1 MTIRGG
7 FMIRMQGQEAAF
19 HFSDLDRRALGMLW
33 GYLAA
38 YKGQLAL
45 ALLATLTATATTLA
59 MPYLTKVAVDT
70 TIAQGDLRGLAL
82 ISLLYLALNGVY
94 WLAIYWQGYL
104 STWVGQHV
112 VHAIRRDLYAHVLQQ
127 PVAFYERERVG
138 QISSRLTHDVNALAE
153 VASSGA
159 LNLIND
165 LLTLGGIIAIMALL
179 DVRLTL
185 VTLASI
191 PVVMLSMGYLGRQ
204 MRRAYQQ
211 VQQALAEVNAGVEQG
226 VAGMRVVQSLS
237 RESFTVEQ
245 FESLSLRNMKA
256 NLRVGLLFAAVFP
269 TMTVTNML
277 GIALVL
283 GYGGALAV
291 EGTVT
296 AGVLLAFLG
305 YVYRF
310 FGPLRE
316 LSLVYNTFQAAAAS
330 LDRIADYMT
339 RQPALAEPTQPQQP
353 AGGFQGSFIFQDVT
367 FGYRDEP
374 VLCDV
379 DLAVEAGETIA
390 LVGPTGAG
398 KTTIAR
404 LLARLYD
411 VGEGAVSIDAVDVRK
426 IGAADLRRLVTLVP
440 QDVFLFADTIREN
453 IRYGDPQANN
463 AQIETAA
470 RRAQAHDFITKLPR
484 GYDSQVGELGA
495 TLSGGQRQLVAFARA
510 LLADPRILILDE
522 ATANVDAYTE
532 ALIQNALDEIRR
544 GRTTV
549 IIAHRFS
556 TLRKADRIV
565 VIEGGRIVG
574 QGTHENLIAS
584 SPTYEQLY
592 RRQWTMGNRESVDFH
607 AAQEVNVNSLDP
619 THLQASDK

>member
-1 MTIRGG
+1 MT
-7 FMIRMQGQEAAF
+7 RMQGQEEPF
-19 HFSDLDRRALGMLW
+19 RFSDLDRQALGMLW
-33 GYLAA
+33 KYVRVH
-38 YKGQLAL
+38 KGRLAL
-45 ALLATLTATATTLA
+45 ALAATLTVTATTLS

-70 TIAQGDLRGLAL
+70 HIAQRDLRGLAL
-82 ISLLYLALNGVY
+82 VALLYLALNGVY

-112 VHAIRRDLYAHVLQQ
+112 VHTIRRDLYAHVLRQ
-127 PVAFYERERVG
+127 PVAFHERERVG

-159 LNLIND
+159 LNLVND
-165 LLTLGGIIAIMALL
+165 LLTLGGIVAIMALL

-191 PVVMLSMGYLGRQ
+191 PVVVLSMGYLGKQ
-204 MRRAYQQ
+204 MRRAYRH

-277 GIALVL
+277 GVALVL
-283 GYGGALAV
+283 GYGGALVAD
-291 EGTVT
+291 GALTV
-296 AGVLLAFLG
+296 GVLLAFLG

-330 LDRIADYMT
+330 LDRIADYMA
-339 RQPALAEPTQPQQP
+339 RRPQLSEPAQPERPP
-353 AGGFQGSFIFQDVT
+353 GGFKGRVALEHVT
-367 FGYRDEP
+367 FGYGDEP
-374 VLCDV
+374 VLRDIELSV
-379 DLAVEAGETIA
+379 DAGETIA

-398 KTTIAR
+398 KSTIAR

-411 VGEGAVSIDAVDVRK
+411 VQEGAVRIDGIDVRQ
-426 IGAADLRRLVTLVP
+426 IGSPDLRRLVTLVP

-453 IRYGDPQANN
+453 IRYGDPGAGDEEVE
-463 AQIETAA
+463 AAA
-470 RRAQAHDFITKLPR
+470 RRAQAHDFIARLPH
-484 GYDSQVGELGA
+484 GCDSEVGEMGA
-495 TLSGGQRQLVAFARA
+495 MLSGGQRQLVAFARA
-510 LLADPRILILDE
+510 LLADPRILVLDE

-532 ALIQNALDEIRR
+532 ALIQQAMDEIRR
-544 GRTTV
+544 GRTTL

-565 VIEGGRIVG
+565 VVEDGRIVG
-574 QGTHENLIAS
+574 QGCHENLIAS
-584 SPTYEQLY
+584 NPTYQRLY
-592 RRQWTMGNRESVDFH
+592 RRQWAGER
-607 AAQEVNVNSLDP
+607 LDQVP
-619 THLQASDK
+619 GGP

>member
-7 FMIRMQGQEAAF
+7 FMTRMQGQEAAF
-19 HFSDLDRRALGMLW
+19 RLSNLDREALAILW
-33 GYLAA
+33 SYMRA
-38 YKGQLAL
+38 YKGRLAL
-45 ALLATLTATATTLA
+45 ALAATLTVTATTLT

-82 ISLLYLALNGVY
+82 IALLYVVLNGVY
-94 WLAIYWQGYL
+94 WLASYWQGYL

-112 VHAIRRDLYAHVLQQ
+112 VYAIRHDLYAHVLRQ
-127 PVAFYERERVG
+127 PVAFHERERVG

-159 LNLIND
+159 LNLVND
-165 LLTLGGIIAIMALL
+165 LLTLVGIVAIMALL
-179 DVRLTL
+179 DLRLTL
-185 VTLASI
+185 VSLASI
-191 PVVMLSMGYLGRQ
+191 PVVMLTMGYLGRQ

-256 NLRVGLLFAAVFP
+256 NLRVAVLFAAVFP

-277 GIALVL
+277 GVALVL
-283 GYGGALAV
+283 GYGGALVVQGAT
-291 EGTVT
+291 TV
-296 AGVLLAFLG
+296 GVLLAFLG

-316 LSLVYNTFQAAAAS
+316 LSLVYNTFQAGAAS
-330 LDRIADYMT
+330 LDRIADYMA
-339 RQPALAEPTQPQQP
+339 RQPVVVEPEQPQRP
-353 AGGFQGSFIFQDVT
+353 ASGFRGSITFEHVT
-367 FGYRDEP
+367 FGYREQP
-374 VLCDV
+374 VLHEV
-379 DLAVEAGETIA
+379 DLAVDAGETIA

-398 KTTIAR
+398 KSTLAR

-411 VGEGAVSIDAVDVRK
+411 VDEGAVQIDGVDVRR
-426 IGAADLRRLVTLVP
+426 IATADLRRLVTLVP

-453 IRYGDPQANN
+453 IRYGNPEASDQEV
-463 AQIETAA
+463 QGAA
-470 RRAQAHDFITKLPR
+470 RRAQAHEFITALPR

-510 LLADPRILILDE
+510 LLAGPRILILDE

-532 ALIQNALDEIRR
+532 ARIQQAMDEIRR
-544 GRTTV
+544 DRTTL

-565 VIEGGRIVG
+565 VIEEGGIVG
-574 QGTHENLIAS
+574 QGSHQELLAS
-584 SPTYEQLY
+584 NPTYQRLY
-592 RRQWTMGNRESVDFH
+592 QRQWAEGQGEYHDTDNRSH
-607 AAQEVNVNSLDP
+607 
-619 THLQASDK
+619 

>member
-7 FMIRMQGQEAAF
+7 FMTRMQGQEEAF
-19 HFSDLDRRALGMLW
+19 RFSNLDRRALAMLW
-33 GYLAA
+33 AYMRA
-38 YKGQLAL
+38 YKGRLAL
-45 ALLATLTATATTLA
+45 ALAATLTVTATTLA

-94 WLAIYWQGYL
+94 WLATYWQGYL
-104 STWVGQHV
+104 STWMGQHV
-112 VHAIRRDLYAHVLQQ
+112 VHAIRHDLYAHVLRQ
-127 PVAFYERERVG
+127 PVAFHEQERVG

-159 LNLIND
+159 LNLLND
-165 LLTLGGIIAIMALL
+165 LLALVGIVAIMAVL
-179 DVRLTL
+179 DVDLTL

-211 VQQALAEVNAGVEQG
+211 VQQALAEVNTGVEQG

-277 GIALVL
+277 GVALVL
-283 GYGGALAV
+283 GYGGALVVQGA
-291 EGTVT
+291 TT
-296 AGVLLAFLG
+296 IGVLLAFLG

-330 LDRIADYMT
+330 LDRVADYLA
-339 RQPALAEPTQPQQP
+339 RRPAVAEPAQPERP
-353 AGGFQGSFIFQDVT
+353 AGGFRGRITFEHVT
-367 FGYRDEP
+367 FGYREQA
-374 VLCDV
+374 VLHEMDF
-379 DLAVEAGETIA
+379 AVEAGETIA

-398 KTTIAR
+398 KSTLAR

-411 VGEGAVSIDAVDVRK
+411 VDEGAVQIDGVDVRQ
-426 IGAADLRRLVTLVP
+426 IGSADLRCLVTLVP
-440 QDVFLFADTIREN
+440 QDVFLFAGTIREN
-453 IRYGDPQANN
+453 IRYGDPQASDQEVE
-463 AQIETAA
+463 AAA
-470 RRAQAHDFITKLPR
+470 RRAQAHEFIVGLPR
-484 GYDSQVGELGA
+484 GYDGQVGELGA

-510 LLADPRILILDE
+510 LLADPRILVLDE
-522 ATANVDAYTE
+522 ATANVDAHTE
-532 ALIQNALDEIRR
+532 ARIQQAMDEIRR

-565 VIEGGRIVG
+565 VVEDGRIAG
-574 QGTHENLIAS
+574 QGTHEHLVESN
-584 SPTYEQLY
+584 PTYQRLY
-592 RRQWTMGNRESVDFH
+592 RRQWAEGRGEYHDTDTTIWHCSSW
-607 AAQEVNVNSLDP
+607 A
-619 THLQASDK
+619 

>member
-1 MTIRGG
+1 VTIRGG
-7 FMIRMQGQEAAF
+7 FMTRLQGQEMASR
-19 HFSDLDRRALGMLW
+19 FSDLDRQALRMLW
-33 GYLAA
+33 GHVRAHTGRLT
-38 YKGQLAL
+38 LAL
-45 ALLATLTATATTLA
+45 AATLTVTATTLS

-70 TIAQGDLRGLAL
+70 AIAQRDTRSLTL

-94 WLAIYWQGYL
+94 WLAVYWQGYL

-112 VHAIRRDLYAHVLQQ
+112 VHAIRCDLFAHVLRQSI
-127 PVAFYERERVG
+127 AFHERERVG
-138 QISSRLTHDVNALAE
+138 QTMSRLTNDVNALSE
-153 VASSGA
+153 TVSSGA
-159 LNLIND
+159 LNLVND
-165 LLTLGGIIAIMALL
+165 LLSLGGIIVIMALL
-179 DVRLTL
+179 NVRLTL

-191 PVVMLSMGYLGRQ
+191 PVVMLSIGYLGKQ
-204 MRRAYQQ
+204 MRRVYRQ

-256 NLRVGLLFAAVFP
+256 NLRASLLFAAVFP

-277 GIALVL
+277 GVALVL
-283 GYGGALAV
+283 GYGGALVAD
-291 EGTVT
+291 GALTI
-296 AGVLLAFLG
+296 GVLLAFLG

-316 LSLVYNTFQAAAAS
+316 LSLVYNSFQAAAAS
-330 LDRIADYMT
+330 LDRIADYME
-339 RQPALAEPTQPQQP
+339 RRPQVAEPARP
-353 AGGFQGSFIFQDVT
+353 ARPEGGFRGSIAFEAVT
-367 FGYRDEP
+367 FGYGEAP
-374 VLCDV
+374 VLRDVNLDV
-379 DLAVEAGETIA
+379 DAGETIA

-398 KTTIAR
+398 KSTIAR

-411 VGEGAVSIDAVDVRK
+411 VDEGVVRIDGVDVRQ
-426 IGAADLRRLVTLVP
+426 IGSADLRRLVTIVP

-453 IRYGDPQANN
+453 IRYGNPEANDEEVE
-463 AQIETAA
+463 AAA
-470 RRAQAHDFITKLPR
+470 RRAQAHDFIAKLPR

-495 TLSGGQRQLVAFARA
+495 MLSGGQRQLVAFARA
-510 LLADPRILILDE
+510 LLADPKILILDE

-532 ALIQNALDEIRR
+532 ALIQRALDEIQR

-565 VIEGGRIVG
+565 VVEDGRIVG
-574 QGTHENLIAS
+574 QGSHEDLVEGN
-584 SPTYEQLY
+584 PTYKRLY
-592 RRQWTMGNRESVDFH
+592 RRQWAD
-607 AAQEVNVNSLDP
+607 AQAGPRQERP
-619 THLQASDK
+619 

>member
-1 MTIRGG
+1 MSVRGG
-7 FMIRMQGQEAAF
+7 FMTRLQGREEAARL
-19 HFSDLDRRALGMLW
+19 SDLDQQALGMLW
-33 GYLAA
+33 RYLRA
-38 YKGQLAL
+38 YKGRLVLAL
-45 ALLATLTATATTLA
+45 AATLTVTATTLA
-59 MPYLTKVAVDT
+59 LPYLTKVAVDGP
-70 TIAQGDLRGLAL
+70 IAEGDLGGLAL
-82 ISLLYLALNGVY
+82 VSLLYLVLTGLY
-94 WLAIYWQGYL
+94 WLAVYWQGYL
-104 STWVGQHV
+104 SAWVGQHV
-112 VHAIRRDLYAHVLQQ
+112 VHAMRRDLYAQVLRQ
-127 PVAFYERERVG
+127 PVAFHQQERVG

-153 VASSGA
+153 VASTGA
-159 LNLIND
+159 LNLVND
-165 LLTLGGIIAIMALL
+165 LLTLGGIVLIMALL
-179 DVRLTL
+179 DLRLTL

-211 VQQALAEVNAGVEQG
+211 VQQALADVNAGVEQG

-277 GIALVL
+277 GVALVL
-283 GYGGALAV
+283 GYGGALAI
-291 EGTVT
+291 EGVVT

-330 LDRIADYMT
+330 LDRIADYMA
-339 RQPALAEPTQPQQP
+339 RQRTLAEPAEPQRP
-353 AGGFQGSFIFQDVT
+353 AGGFQGRIDLTQVT
-367 FGYRDEP
+367 FGYGDEP
-374 VLCDV
+374 VLHEV
-379 DLAVEAGETIA
+379 DLAVGAGETIA

-398 KTTIAR
+398 KSSLAR

-411 VGEGAVSIDAVDVRK
+411 VNEGAVSIDGVDVRR
-426 IGAADLRRLVTLVP
+426 IASADLRRLVTLVP
-440 QDVFLFADTIREN
+440 QEVYLFADTVREN
-453 IRYGDPQANN
+453 IRYGDPQASD
-463 AQIETAA
+463 AQVEDAA
-470 RRAQAHDFITKLPR
+470 RRAQAHDFISALPR

-495 TLSGGQRQLVAFARA
+495 TLSGGQRQLLAFARA

-532 ALIQNALDEIRR
+532 ARIQEAMDEIRL
-544 GRTTV
+544 GRTTL

-565 VIEGGRIVG
+565 VVEEGRIVG
-574 QGTHENLIAS
+574 QGAHEELLARN
-584 SPTYEQLY
+584 PTYQRLY
-592 RRQWTMGNRESVDFH
+592 RREWAGGQPG
-607 AAQEVNVNSLDP
+607 
-619 THLQASDK
+619 